1 MKFKSFIDSD
11 IEDFRKLNIGIV
23 KESKDELVR
32 KIEEKYGIRNETVGL
47 IEDINNL
54 LGRDYRKGKIGFTLT
69 ETGKIERKI
78 KRLNKKKLEAVK
90 IKLFESNSFLSEMK
104 RQLERKLKEDLGE

>member
-1 MKFKSFIDSD
+1 MQFKSFIDSD

-23 KESKDELVR
+23 DNSKEELVR
-32 KIEEKYGIRNETVGL
+32 KIQEKFDIKNEVVDL
-47 IEDINNL
+47 IDDINIL
-54 LGRDYRKGKIGFTLT
+54 LGRKTKVGFTFET
-69 ETGKIERKI
+69 ENLEKKI

-104 RQLERKLKEDLGE
+104 RELEKKLSEGDDK

>member
-23 KESKDELVR
+23 DDSKDELVR
-32 KIEEKYGIRNETVGL
+32 KMVEKYGIKNKTIEL
-47 IEDINNL
+47 IDDINIL
-54 LGRDYRKGKIGFTLT
+54 LGRNKNANVGFTLA
-69 ETGKIERKI
+69 ESGKIERKI
-78 KRLNKKKLEAVK
+78 KRLNKRKLEALK

-104 RQLERKLKEDLGE
+104 RQLEEKLKQDLGE

>member
-23 KESKDELVR
+23 KDSKDELVR
-32 KIEEKYGIRNETVGL
+32 KIQEKYGINNETVDL
-47 IEDINNL
+47 IEDINIL
-54 LGRDYRKGKIGFTLT
+54 LGRKTKIGFTLA
-69 ETGKIERKI
+69 ETGSIERKI
-78 KRLNKKKLEAVK
+78 KKLNKKKLEAVK

-104 RQLERKLKEDLGE
+104 RQLEKKLKEDSGE

>member
-11 IEDFRKLNIGIV
+11 IDDFRKLNIGIV
-23 KESKDELVR
+23 DESKDELVR

-69 ETGKIERKI
+69 ETGSIERKI
-78 KRLNKKKLEAVK
+78 KRLNKRKLEAVK
-90 IKLFESNSFLSEMK
+90 IKLFESNSFLAEMK
-104 RQLERKLKEDLGE
+104 RQLESKLKNLGE